1 MTRSEE
7 IKRLEQY
14 AKGLGADIIYRKHE
28 RGNTD
33 GAYIVVLNTYKSQVV
48 VFKDSRTT
56 KKELVLNIIHE
67 LGHLLSW
74 IYNGRQDPK
83 ELIEAL
89 QAESE
94 RKNQVIPKD
103 KRKLIYEME
112 KHDTKYWDYIVT
124 ELGINISKNELKAR
138 KLLDIWIY
146 RMYYLKGEFP
156 SLQKIREK
164 KEELMRKYAE
174 KERAKSR
181 RILQREIKRSA
192 KADKRFTKTSKNVG
206 KNWAYEKTKKSASG
220 RGEAFNLP

>member
-1 MTRSEE
+1 MTRTEE

-14 AKGLGADIIYRKHE
+14 AKGLGADIIYRKPK

-74 IYNGRQDPK
+74 IYNGRQDSK

-94 RKNQVIPKD
+94 RKDKPISKD

-124 ELGINISKNELKAR
+124 ELGINIDKNELKVR

-146 RMYYLKGEFP
+146 RMYYLQGDFP
-156 SLQKIREK
+156 SLERIRGK
-164 KEELMRKYAE
+164 REELMRKYAE
-174 KERAKSR
+174 KERKKSR
-181 RILQREIKRSA
+181 RVLQREVKRST
-192 KADKRFTKTSKNVG
+192 KTNKRFAKTSKNVG
-206 KNWAYEKTKKSASG
+206 KNWSHEKTKK
-220 RGEAFNLP
+220 